1 MSTTAHVGIE
11 AFSAYRAGYTRK
23 RGWKPRTYAAVFKTA
38 TYDAAHKDFHESN
51 GHFGQF
57 LMQDGARV
65 ARTRAW

>member
-1 MSTTAHVGIE
+1 MSATAHAGIE
-11 AFSAYRAGYTRK
+11 AFSVYRAGYTWK
-23 RGWKPRTYAAVFKTA
+23 RDWKPRTYVVVYKTA
-38 TYDAAHKDFHESN
+38 AYDAAHKDLHESN